1 MTPVWSRGDVISHW
15 LESPVPA
22 HAVVAALSPP
32 YPFQALEAAADAD
45 GGCGGGGASSDGL
58 SPYFASTDV
67 SYEAVLSAN
76 MEPRVLGPVLQKLG
90 DAGFNTARW
99 GRGEAGPGMD
109 TGKGRAGLE

>member
-1 MTPVWSRGDVISHW
+1 MYW
-15 LESPVPA
+15 LESPVPV

-45 GGCGGGGASSDGL
+45 GGGGASSDGL